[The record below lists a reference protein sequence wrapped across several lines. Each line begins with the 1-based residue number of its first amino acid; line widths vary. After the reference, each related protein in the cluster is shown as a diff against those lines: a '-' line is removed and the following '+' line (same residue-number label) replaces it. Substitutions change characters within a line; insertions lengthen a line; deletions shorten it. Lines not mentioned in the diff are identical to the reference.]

1 MTRLETRRP
10 RINETYVGS
19 IQLMRGEHMRTC
31 VLAHTET
38 LPANKITKKIREKH
52 RWPSETKKGKNIR
65 TVPMRTCV
73 HVHTLKEITALRVI
87 RGRSLETGKL

>member
-1 MTRLETRRP
+1 
-10 RINETYVGS
+10 
-19 IQLMRGEHMRTC
+19 MRTC

-73 HVHTLKEITALRVI
+73 HVHTLKEITALVVPFSRLLI
-87 RGRSLETGKL
+87 FEHMKL

>member
-1 MTRLETRRP
+1 
-10 RINETYVGS
+10 
-19 IQLMRGEHMRTC
+19 MRTC

-73 HVHTLKEITALRVI
+73 HVHTLKEITA
-87 RGRSLETGKL
+87 

>member
-1 MTRLETRRP
+1 
-10 RINETYVGS
+10 
-19 IQLMRGEHMRTC
+19 MRGEHMRTC

-38 LPANKITKKIREKH
+38 LPANKITKKIWEKQ

-73 HVHTLKEITALRVI
+73 HVHTLKEITALGIRVV
-87 RGRSLETGKL
+87 LEGLHNAKICVPATEFCGEFVA